1 MAEQTATLI
10 PPQHDKGNVNL
21 CEPLPLHLSP
31 RARVRAGV
39 GRRLETPSPVSL
51 PMPPLPI
58 EFVDVSASLPPS
70 SLCPPASDERARG
83 RVLGASGGEGHDR
96 GHMQSNEGV
105 PASHPQ
111 VLAGQTEGALVLGSE
126 DLPRCVVV
134 DLQGNVVVQETS
146 PPPHTTATPTPYL
159 VDQPILVQVG
169 PDVARQGS
177 QTHTNG
183 ALGAAL
189 DGTHSKPPTG
199 KNGMD
204 GGNNLRVA
212 EQTSGGRKAEFGP
225 RWSFK
230 EVEVKEERVAK
241 DTNASEESA
250 GEESEVEAGRPR
262 RKSAKRARQRWKTIG
277 EVEGGRAGVGRVRRP
292 HPVPQPRD
300 RSQVKA
306 DDGEQRSWAGDAGE
320 ELPVWARR
328 LSSVRVVD
336 GQWVVGVAS
345 SSEVLQQT
353 LEAHSRSVLCDYIK
367 SHPSSLEQRHRAKCQ
382 ASRIMW
388 HHQRIR
394 FDGVPFTILSSNDLK
409 CAFAMNYK
417 LKRKNKESGESQQQ
431 KGQVEGVERQVG
443 GGGGDAGDVEDL
455 QGSGGQG
462 DAKEVVPKKKY
473 KDIWFTSCPARITV
487 KVIINPPC
495 CRYPGY
501 AVGIGALAGERKAV
515 MKALRRELSQGASP
529 QREELYHV
537 TLPLRRLHNHP
548 LQGRSRGIHPS
559 IDGKVV
565 SLLREG
571 VTAPKVI
578 QQLLERHVEVVTAGD
593 LVLPHPD
600 DRAFHPRLKDVAN
613 LVYTRCRQMGITARR
628 RPPDQAPFEA
638 PHRKRRRPKRPRE
651 DGEAEGEVEAG
662 CGEPLGAST
671 LQEAVQ
677 TFCTEDSERGSDGR
691 GGGGEARGDRGDA
704 GLAEMVRGQLETL
717 RGLTYT
723 TQDTAAL
730 QEVYQGLQALINQCM
745 APTGPALAGGGLAE
759 VPSATATFIL
769 QDSAVEP
776 LAITPGAPCM
786 PEVPDTLALQEKE
799 MGEAGKVRGSA
810 ALRQLRPPVAL
821 QCVTTSM
828 VPTVVSQLPRGPT
841 HAPPAHVVTSPAAT
855 APPTY
860 QTLAPVAQDGPP
872 PVHLSLPPYFY
883 YVQEV
888 TVPETS
894 QTWTYSTSS

>member
-1 MAEQTATLI
+1 MAEQTAPQI
-10 PPQHDKGNVNL
+10 PPQHDKGNVTL

-31 RARVRAGV
+31 RGRVKAGV
-39 GRRLETPSPVSL
+39 GRRLETPSPL

-58 EFVDVSASLPPS
+58 EFVDVGASLPPA

-83 RVLGASGGEGHDR
+83 RVSGIAGVGCHDR
-96 GHMQSNEGV
+96 GHMQGSEGV
-105 PASHPQ
+105 PAPHQQ
-111 VLAGQTEGALVLGSE
+111 VLAAGQTEGALVLGSE

-134 DLQGNVVVQETS
+134 DLQGNVVVQETPPP
-146 PPPHTTATPTPYL
+146 PPPHSTTTPTPYL

-169 PDVARQGS
+169 PDMARQGT
-177 QTHTNG
+177 QTHSNG
-183 ALGAAL
+183 GLDGAL
-189 DGTHSKPPTG
+189 DGTHCKPPTA
-199 KNGMD
+199 KNGVD
-204 GGNNLRVA
+204 GSSSPRVA
-212 EQTSGGRKAEFGP
+212 EQTSGGRKVEFGP

-230 EVEVKEERVAK
+230 EVEVKEEHGAK
-241 DTNASEESA
+241 DTNASEESTG
-250 GEESEVEAGRPR
+250 GESDAEAGRPR

-277 EVEGGRAGVGRVRRP
+277 EVEGGRAGVGRVRRH
-292 HPVPQPRD
+292 HPGPPPRD
-300 RSQVKA
+300 RSQGKA
-306 DDGEQRSWAGDAGE
+306 EDGERPWAGDTGE

-345 SSEVLQQT
+345 TSEVLQQT

-417 LKRKNKESGESQQQ
+417 LKRKNKGSGGSQQR
-431 KGQVEGVERQVG
+431 KGRVEGVEFGAEGQIG
-443 GGGGDAGDVEDL
+443 TDGGDGGDVEDL
-455 QGSGGQG
+455 QGSGVASQEGG
-462 DAKEVVPKKKY
+462 KEVVPKKKY

-487 KVIINPPC
+487 KVIVK
-495 CRYPGY
+495 YPGY
-501 AVGIGALAGERKAV
+501 AVGIGAVAGERKAV
-515 MKALRRELSQGASP
+515 MKALRRDLAQGISP

-565 SLLREG
+565 SLLQEG
-571 VTAPKVI
+571 VTAPKAI
-578 QQLLERHVEVVTAGD
+578 QQLLERHVEAVTAGD

-638 PHRKRRRPKRPRE
+638 PHKKRRRPKRPRE
-651 DGEAEGEVEAG
+651 DGEMEGETEVG

-677 TFCTEDSERGSDGR
+677 TFCTEESERGSDG
-691 GGGGEARGDRGDA
+691 GVGEARGDRSDV
-704 GLAEMVRGQLETL
+704 GLAELVRGQLDTL

-723 TQDTAAL
+723 MQDTAAL
-730 QEVYQGLQALINQCM
+730 QEVYQGLQALINQYM
-745 APTGPALAGGGLAE
+745 APTGPTLAGGGLTE

-769 QDSAVEP
+769 QDSAVDP
-776 LAITPGAPCM
+776 LTITSGAPCVA
-786 PEVPDTLALQEKE
+786 EVPDTLALQEKD

-828 VPTVVSQLPRGPT
+828 VPTVVSQLPRAPN
-841 HAPPAHVVTSPAAT
+841 HAPPAHVVTSPAAP